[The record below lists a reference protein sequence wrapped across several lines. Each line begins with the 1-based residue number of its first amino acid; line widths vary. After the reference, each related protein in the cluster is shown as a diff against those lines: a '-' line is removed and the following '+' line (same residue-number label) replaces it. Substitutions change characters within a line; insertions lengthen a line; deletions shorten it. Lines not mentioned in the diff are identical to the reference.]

1 MGAQREMEERY
12 IELEEKRMKLDLE
25 KEEKLMKM
33 EERRRESEK
42 EHEILLC
49 HMMIQAVS
57 PQGYRGG
64 TLPPG
69 FMSNLHVPSSS
80 SSQFPNM

>member
-12 IELEEKRMKLDLE
+12 IELDKKRMKLDLE

-57 PQGYRGG
+57 PQGYCGG

-80 SSQFPNM
+80 QFPNM